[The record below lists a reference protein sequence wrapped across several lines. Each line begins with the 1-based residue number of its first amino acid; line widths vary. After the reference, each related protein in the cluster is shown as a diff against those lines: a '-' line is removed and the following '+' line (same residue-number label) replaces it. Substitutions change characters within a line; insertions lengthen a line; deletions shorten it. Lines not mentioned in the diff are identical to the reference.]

1 MGLNAVPFDHEKGRL
16 DITGLGLFLGGGLT
30 GYWGL
35 IMWEKLYQGNAGCF
49 LP

>member
-1 MGLNAVPFDHEKGRL
+1 M
-16 DITGLGLFLGGGLT
+16 GLGLFLGGELT

-35 IMWEKLYQGNAGCF
+35 TVWEKLYQGNAGHF